1 MSKAVT
7 FHATID
13 GKRWRIAA
21 IHGAPA
27 RRWAWLV
34 NIDRPREQVRL
45 SMNRPELAQYKNPTP
60 PMVFTAQNHTHE

>member
-34 NIDRPREQVRL
+34 NIDRPAEQVRL
-45 SMNRPELAQYKNPTP
+45 SMKHPSLVQYDAMDPQ
-60 PMVFTAQNHTHE
+60 MVFFAQKSASS